1 MALVRVR
8 PQDLI
13 NRGFF
18 QDFDRFFNEV
28 NNGLNNSGISNTAGV
43 DLYETED
50 QVVLEMAV
58 PGIKVEDLDVS
69 SEGRQLTIKGKHPTP
84 EAENRRYWVQG
95 IVKGDFNRTVT
106 LPANVQ
112 LDNVQAKVQ
121 DGILSLTM
129 PKVAEAKVK
138 KIAITN

>member
-8 PQDLI
+8 PQAWDLI
-13 NRGFF
+13 NRNFF
-18 QDFDRFFNEV
+18 QDVDRFLNDASLT
-28 NNGLNNSGISNTAGV
+28 NGNTYGV
-43 DLYETED
+43 DLYETDE
-50 QVVLEMAV
+50 QVVLEMTV
-58 PGIKVEDLDVS
+58 PGLKAEDLDVS
-69 SEGRQLTIKGKHPTP
+69 AEGRQLTIRGKYPTT
-84 EAENRRYWVQG
+84 ETENRRYWVQG
-95 IVKGDFNRTVT
+95 IVRGDFNRTVT

-112 LDNVQAKVQ
+112 LDNVQAKFQ